1 MRSLLVPAAEQ
12 LQAMRER
19 LLGVIPSKMLVHVRT
34 NSDANITADFFNKLS
49 LEQGWGFHAAAIHG
63 TSRDNLNTKKAFKFP
78 SREEHLKPGGP
89 PPPGGRVVDVGVQC
103 MQLGEGYD
111 NPWISVSVF
120 LAPAKSVSKLSQ
132 YHGRAIRTYDRQLYD
147 VTFGGAPRPAE
158 DAIRAAYLFYP
169 MVQDV
174 EDVVQQYRDSK
185 DEDMEAI
192 FARDPEPSDG
202 EEQGKGE
209 DNDAVENIASQLEG
223 TSV

>member
-1 MRSLLVPAAEQ
+1 
-12 LQAMRER
+12 
-19 LLGVIPSKMLVHVRT
+19 
-34 NSDANITADFFNKLS
+34 
-49 LEQGWGFHAAAIHG
+49 
-63 TSRDNLNTKKAFKFP
+63 
-78 SREEHLKPGGP
+78 
-89 PPPGGRVVDVGVQC
+89 